1 MVFKEQ
7 KPEHLSWKA
16 MALPPEGQGQGA
28 RAGQRSVQ
36 RPFSGNKTAQQGDT
50 KCRGTGAGPGTGYPS
65 PTSSST
71 GAPWAGV
78 EPRAVTTSTRQRPV
92 SDLTRAGDA
101 NEVDWNKIKVFRVQN
116 TGMPPW
122 GGSCRRP
129 ALPLAQRHG
138 CGFPIAAQMTTAARG
153 RPTASSV
160 EIPSLFYPA
169 VQGETK

>member
-28 RAGQRSVQ
+28 CAGQRSVQ
-36 RPFSGNKTAQQGDT
+36 RPFSGNETAQRGDT
-50 KCRGTGAGPGTGYPS
+50 KHSGMGAGPGTGYPG
-65 PTSSST
+65 PAGSST

-101 NEVDWNKIKVFRVQN
+101 NEVDWNKIKVFRGQN

-122 GGSCRRP
+122 GGSSRRP

-138 CGFPIAAQMTTAARG
+138 CGFPIAARTTTDHRSE
-153 RPTASSV
+153 RTSHS
-160 EIPSLFYPA
+160 ILY
-169 VQGETK
+169 